1 MDTIEQQVAALQ
13 ISFATLEQRLSVVEA
28 KNGIVNTPPVPV
40 LPLLLIDDIYP
51 NSDSFAVKAHWPG
64 AVCYRVCPAAMDDFC
79 KYGADGLIEVNG
91 CVPDSLFIME
101 ALDGPGPYSDQSNPA
116 MIDGMMQINGQ
127 GPADSKPS
135 VIARSLP
142 FKGQYKA
149 ITYPVGAFFD
159 GFYTAE
165 PVVSFPHRGITYPF
179 GSFVNNPQ
187 YYWEEGHGGWNVA
200 YFGCSKVSKVFDM
213 HSHRMSLCAPA
224 GRPGDGTSF
233 GFDTANASI
242 VMTAPFVGDLTNAGR
257 VSCSFE
263 VDAHNDGRR
272 WQRLIIK
279 NAIDPIVEAGK
290 FDERLQ
296 STHNQWT
303 NYCTLS
309 GTALVWDITGGGH
322 DLNYYEAGKRYSL
335 IPDNGAHWAEW
346 YTFQRQF
353 WEHTDVAPDGTV
365 FPNGTDAD
373 LDRRHK
379 FTITV
384 AGKPTWGN
392 NSVHI
397 EETDCMGN
405 VLRSLDAV
413 IPSDLVFKLAHVQ
426 FALEHQAYHLTLDPQ
441 ENAKTENDVWIHDE
455 LDQDIRHWDNV
466 LIQQL

>member
-1 MDTIEQQVAALQ
+1 METIEQQVAALA
-13 ISFATLEQRLSVVEA
+13 ATVAALESKVAIVEA
-28 KNGIVNTPPVPV
+28 KVGIVNTPPVPV

-51 NSDSFAVKAHWPG
+51 NDDSFAVKAHWHG
-64 AVCYRVCPAAMDDFC
+64 AVCYRVCPATMDDFC
-79 KYGADGLIEVNG
+79 KYGVDGLIEVNG
-91 CVPDSLFIME
+91 RVPGDLFIME

-127 GPADSKPS
+127 GSADSKPN

-149 ITYPVGAFFD
+149 VTYPVGAFFD
-159 GFYTAE
+159 GFHTTE
-165 PVVSFPHRGITYPF
+165 PVTPIPFHGNVYPF
-179 GSFVNNPQ
+179 GDFVNNPQ
-187 YYWEEGHGGWNVA
+187 YFWKERHGQWNIA
-200 YFGCSKVSKVFDM
+200 YYGCSKVSRVFDM
-213 HSHRMSLCAPA
+213 HGHRMSLCAPA
-224 GRPGDGTSF
+224 GRPGEGTSY

-242 VMTAPFVGDLTNAGR
+242 VMTAPFVGDVQDGKK
-257 VSCSFE
+257 VSFSFE

-279 NAIDPIVEAGK
+279 NYCDPIVEAGK

-346 YTFQRQF
+346 YTFRRQF
-353 WEHTDVAPDGTV
+353 WENTDVALDGTV

-379 FTITV
+379 FTLTLS
-384 AGKPTWGN
+384 T

-405 VLRSLDAV
+405 VLRSLDAI
-413 IPSDLVFKLAHVQ
+413 IPTGLVFNLSKVQ
-426 FALEHQAYHLTLDPQ
+426 FGLEHQAYHLTLDPQ

-466 LIQQL
+466 LITQL